1 MGEGLKA
8 SEHEHKVAQKFQMNM
23 QKRFGNTTT
32 GLPKNTLSS
41 FHGSSR
47 AYDPNLTFQSI
58 VSEEVA
64 AMENRFKVPASDA
77 KSKESQ

>member
-8 SEHEHKVAQKFQMNM
+8 SEYEHKVAQKFQMNM

-47 AYDPNLTFQSI
+47 DYDPNLTF
-58 VSEEVA
+58 
-64 AMENRFKVPASDA
+64 
-77 KSKESQ
+77 